1 MSIDYTQIL
10 VRKYPNDQWTIDGDE
25 YSGLIWLSDSSKP
38 TKATL
43 DNLWPTVQAAM
54 VAEKNA
60 QAAALDSAI
69 AKLAALGLT
78 VDEVKA
84 IIG

>member
-25 YSGLIWLSDSSKP
+25 YSGLTWITDSAKP
-38 TKATL
+38 SKATL
-43 DNLWPTVQAAM
+43 DNLWPSVQDAIAAEKESQAAT
-54 VAEKNA
+54 
-60 QAAALDSAI
+60 LDSAI

-78 VDEVKA
+78 TDEVKA
-84 IIG
+84 IMG